1 MEDPFFIVN
10 LYEMDVHKSLNSY
23 ICYAKKLTIVCICN
37 RLRKGN
43 IKISGNEKVTIMVKS
58 GKKINC
64 PVTASIELIGG
75 KWKTIILYS
84 LLSGTRRFGEI
95 AVRIPDISRKV
106 LTEQLKELESDGLI
120 LREQYKE
127 IPPRVEYSLTELG
140 KSLSPV
146 FRELEIWG
154 TENLLSKE

>member
-1 MEDPFFIVN
+1 
-10 LYEMDVHKSLNSY
+10 LSY
-23 ICYAKKLTIVCICN
+23 ICYAKKLTIVYICN
-37 RLRKGN
+37 RLPKGN
-43 IKISGNEKVTIMVKS
+43 LKESSNKKVTIMIKS

-120 LREQYKE
+120 VREQYKE
-127 IPPRVEYSLTELG
+127 IPPRVEYSLTDLG
-140 KSLSPV
+140 KSLSSV

-154 TENLLSKE
+154 TENLLTK